1 MKATTKTF
9 NRAAGWLLLGLFLLG
24 MVGMAFASG
33 WEETLAQ
40 IRKISALQIALLLL
54 LSLTNYFARGLRWHI
69 YTRALGLPTTM
80 LQDFRHYLGGFA
92 LTVTPGRVGEL
103 IRLNWIIREA
113 GVPYARTAPLAL
125 VDRAADLVSV
135 GLLLA
140 LTLALSTTGIS
151 GGIPVA
157 ITAII
162 VAIVVTRPT
171 LFHWIVT
178 LGWKTLGKF
187 PRLFATIRS
196 ATRRLHAFS
205 TPRIAIPALLLGAIG
220 WFAEGFAFHLLLI
233 WLGVDISVWTSVSI
247 FLFAMMAGGATGM
260 PGGLG
265 GAEITM
271 LGLLALQGIPLE
283 ITLPVTAIIRATT
296 LWFAILIGLGVFPIA
311 ERQARRGKDAL
322 ETN

>member
-1 MKATTKTF
+1 MKTTTKTF
-9 NRAAGWLLLGLFLLG
+9 NRIAGWLLLGLFLLG
-24 MVGMAFASG
+24 MLGIALATG
-33 WEETLAQ
+33 WEETLVQ
-40 IRKISALQIALLLL
+40 IRKISAAQIAILLL

-69 YTRALGLPTTM
+69 YTRALGLPTTIA
-80 LQDFRHYLGGFA
+80 QDFRHYLGGFA

-103 IRLNWIIREA
+103 IRLNWIARET
-113 GVPYARTAPLAL
+113 GTPYNHAAPLAL

-157 ITAII
+157 LTAIL
-162 VAIVVTRPT
+162 VALIVTRPK
-171 LFHWIVT
+171 LFHWVVT
-178 LGWKTLGKF
+178 LGWKIIGRF
-187 PRLFATIRS
+187 PRLFATIRR
-196 ATRRLHAFS
+196 AARRLYVFS
-205 TPRIAIPALLLGAIG
+205 NPRVAVPALLLGALG
-220 WFAEGFAFHLLLI
+220 WFAEGLAFHLLLI

-283 ITLPVTAIIRATT
+283 ITLPATAIIRATT

>member
-1 MKATTKTF
+1 MARKSSQF
-9 NRAAGWLLLGLFLLG
+9 NRIAGWLLLGLFLIGMLG
-24 MVGMAFASG
+24 IALATG

-40 IRKISALQIALLLL
+40 IRKISAAQIAILLL
-54 LSLTNYFARGLRWHI
+54 LSLTNYLARALRWHI

-103 IRLNWIIREA
+103 IRLNWITRET
-113 GVPYARTAPLAL
+113 GVPYDRTAPLAL

-171 LFHWIVT
+171 LFHWVVT

-187 PRLFATIRS
+187 PRLFATIRR

-205 TPRIAIPALLLGAIG
+205 IPRIAIPALLLGAIG

-233 WLGVDISVWTSVSI
+233 WLDIEISVWASVSI
-247 FLFAMMAGGATGM
+247 FLFAMMTGGATGM

-265 GAEITM
+265 GAEVAM
-271 LGLLALQGIPLE
+271 FGLLSLQGIAPETSGPAIL
-283 ITLPVTAIIRATT
+283 IIRATT
-296 LWFAILIGLGVFPIA
+296 LWFAILIGLGVFPVA
-311 ERQARRGKDAL
+311 QMKARQGKNAL
-322 ETN
+322 ETD